1 MEAQTSSKRIHPL
14 IAVAA
19 VAVTLLSLTG
29 VAAITGLLPN
39 SQSASSP
46 VAALDTKAEAGAKT
60 EEKSDSKAAPS
71 KKAETK
77 PETNDRKTVRAA
89 ATPEPKRNA
98 TELREVR
105 ETRVSERPDYT
116 QRAPQT
122 ARASYCDS
130 CGRIESVQAIQQAA
144 QPSGVGI
151 AAGAVIG
158 GLLGNQVG
166 DGSGRKLATV
176 AGAVGGG
183 FAGNEVEKR
192 TRSTTTYEI
201 RVRMEDGTIQTLPQ
215 ASSNGWQV
223 GDRVKVVNGAL
234 VSNS

>member
-14 IAVAA
+14 VAVAA
-19 VAVTLLSLTG
+19 VAVTLVSLTG
-29 VAAITGLLPN
+29 VVAITGLLPN
-39 SQSASSP
+39 SQSASAP
-46 VAALDTKAEAGAKT
+46 VAALDTKAEAAAEAK
-60 EEKSDSKAAPS
+60 EKSTVKTTPA

-77 PETNDRKTVRAA
+77 PDTNDKKTVRAA
-89 ATPEPKRNA
+89 AAPEPKRDA
-98 TELREVR
+98 SELREVR
-105 ETRVSERPDYT
+105 EVRVSERPDYA
-116 QRAPQT
+116 QRTPQT

-130 CGRIESVQAIQQAA
+130 CGRIESVQASQQAA

-158 GLLGNQVG
+158 GLLGNQIG

-201 RVRMEDGTIQTLPQ
+201 RVRMENGTIQTLPQ

>member
-1 MEAQTSSKRIHPL
+1 MEAQTSPQRIHPL

-19 VAVTLLSLTG
+19 VAVTLVSLTG
-29 VAAITGLLPN
+29 VAAITGFLPS
-39 SQSASSP
+39 SQSASAS
-46 VAALDTKAEAGAKT
+46 VAALDAKADAAVESK
-60 EEKSDSKAAPS
+60 EKIDAAPTPQ
-71 KKAETK
+71 KKVEPK
-77 PETNDRKTVRAA
+77 PDTNDRKTVRDASVPA
-89 ATPEPKRNA
+89 PKRDVH
-98 TELREVR
+98 ESRQVR
-105 ETRVSERPDYT
+105 ETRVSERPDYV

-122 ARASYCDS
+122 SRASYCDK

-151 AAGAVIG
+151 AAGAIIG
-158 GLLGNQVG
+158 GLLGNQIG

-183 FAGNEVEKR
+183 YAGNEVEKR

-215 ASSNGWQV
+215 ANSNGWQV
-223 GDRVKVVNGAL
+223 GDRVKMVNGAL